1 MNVIITG
8 GGSGLGRAIVEQ
20 FSLDAQG
27 KVLFTYHKTS
37 ADTLDALSPAA
48 NVTALQCDF
57 SSSTDMARIMPQ
69 FLAFEADLLVN
80 NAWLNL
86 TRKHFH
92 RFERGEIVASFDRNV
107 APMVELSRQLLRQ
120 FKKRR
125 AGKIINILSSALVNR
140 PPIGMSIYAAE
151 KAYIM
156 QLSKAWVAE
165 FGSFG
170 VAINNIL
177 PGFMATN
184 MNADLDDRAV
194 EDIRDATLNGAIL
207 STRDLARTV
216 YLLANMPTHVT
227 GNNLVVNGGENLAT

>member
-8 GGSGLGRAIVEQ
+8 GGSGLGRAMVER
-20 FSLDAQG
+20 FSLDAQS

-37 ADTLDALSPAA
+37 RDNLDALSSAA

-57 SSSTDMARIMPQ
+57 SASTDIARLVPQ
-69 FLAFEADLLVN
+69 CLAFEADLLVN

-92 RFERGEIVASFDRNV
+92 RFERGEIMASFDTNI
-107 APMVELSRQLLRQ
+107 APVVELSQQLLRQ

-140 PPIGMSIYAAE
+140 PPVGMSIYAAE

-156 QLSKAWVAE
+156 QLSRSWVAE

-170 VAINNIL
+170 VAINNVL

-184 MNADLDDRAV
+184 MNADVDERVV
-194 EDIRDATLNGAIL
+194 ESIRDATPNRELL
-207 STRDLARTV
+207 STQDLARTV
-216 YLLANMPTHVT
+216 YLLANMPTHVS

>member
-8 GGSGLGRAIVEQ
+8 GGSGLGRAMVEQ
-20 FSLDAQG
+20 FSLDAQD
-27 KVLFTYHKTS
+27 KVLFTYHTTS
-37 ADTLDALSPAA
+37 GDDLDALASAA

-57 SSSTDMARIMPQ
+57 SASADIARLLPQ
-69 FLAFEADLLVN
+69 FLAFEADLLIN

-92 RFERGEIVASFDRNV
+92 RFKRAEITASFDMNI
-107 APMVELSRQLLRQ
+107 APTVELSQQLLQQ

-125 AGKIINILSSALVNR
+125 AGKIINVLSSALVNR
-140 PPIGMSIYAAE
+140 PPIGMSVYAAE
-151 KAYIM
+151 KAYIL
-156 QLSKAWVAE
+156 QLSRAWVAE

-170 VAINNIL
+170 VAINNVL

-184 MNADLDDRAV
+184 MNADLDERAV
-194 EDIRDATLNGAIL
+194 AAIRDAAPGGELL

-216 YLLANMPTHVT
+216 YLLANMPAHVT
-227 GNNLVVNGGENLAT
+227 GNNLVVNGGENLAS